1 MMHPDLATLL
11 VYDINLERPHRHSP
25 RFLSQREKRAG
36 GFKGR

>member
-11 VYDINLERPHRHSP
+11 VRDISQERPHQTRS
-25 RFLSQREKRAG
+25 RFLSRRAERAG

>member
-11 VYDINLERPHRHSP
+11 VRDISQERPRQARQ
-25 RFLSQREKRAG
+25 RFLSRRPQRAG